1 MGSKQEN
8 ETNLSEGCKKAL
20 GPDCSKPPCKKAK
33 LLRIE
38 RKKEKLNKM
47 GLKLEDIKKKTS
59 EPKSI
64 EEFIENISQNSK
76 FKLKVSIILLND
88 FLII

>member
-1 MGSKQEN
+1 MNSKQEREAN
-8 ETNLSEGCKKAL
+8 SSQGCKKGMGL
-20 GPDCSKPPCKKAK
+20 DSSKPPCKKAK

-38 RKKEKLNKM
+38 RKKEKLNKI

-64 EEFIENISQNSK
+64 EEFIENISENSK
-76 FKLKVSIILLND
+76 FKLKVSIYQVNYYN
-88 FLII
+88 